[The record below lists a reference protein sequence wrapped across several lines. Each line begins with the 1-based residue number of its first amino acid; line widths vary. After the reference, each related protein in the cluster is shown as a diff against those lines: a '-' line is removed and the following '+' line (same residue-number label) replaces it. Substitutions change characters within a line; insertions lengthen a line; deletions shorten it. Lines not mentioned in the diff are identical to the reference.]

1 MRAVVS
7 ANYRDRTQKNWLV
20 RKEGDPID
28 KYELRDR
35 VVLRNFEFCPSFSG
49 EEGFGCKIVGVGE
62 IEESESAIATES
74 LVRIRFSWSW
84 FEEDGGNRIVANG
97 SVLVLDSTGMYYL
110 PA

>member
-28 KYELRDR
+28 KYEVRDR
-35 VVLRNFEFCPSFSG
+35 VIVGHFELCPSYSG
-49 EEGFGCKIVGVGE
+49 EEGFGCKIVAVGE
-62 IEESESAIATES
+62 VDDSAIAPEH
-74 LVRIRFSWSW
+74 LVRISFEIDH
-84 FEEDGGNRIVANG
+84 FEECESGKRVTDG
-97 SVLVLDSTGMYYL
+97 SLLVLDETGMYYL